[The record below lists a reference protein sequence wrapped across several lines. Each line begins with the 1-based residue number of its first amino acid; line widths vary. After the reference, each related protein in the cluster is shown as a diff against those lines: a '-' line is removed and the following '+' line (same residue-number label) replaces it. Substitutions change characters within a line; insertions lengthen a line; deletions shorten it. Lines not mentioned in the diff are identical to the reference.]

1 MKIPLRYQM
10 TEYYCG
16 PTSMLNAI
24 SYLFER
30 NEIPPD
36 VPKYIMM
43 YCLDTY
49 NGKGEF
55 EKTGVWSLA

>member
-1 MKIPLRYQM
+1 M
-10 TEYYCG
+10 TEYNCG

-36 VPKYIMM
+36 VPKYIIM
-43 YCLDTY
+43 YCLDAY

-55 EKTGVWSLA
+55 GKTGVWSLA